1 MLPKA
6 FGKRPFAWCMRATQG
21 QSPLFIV
28 GTVYMFGS
36 IWQGSHPL
44 KAPTETN
51 WPIPNLQESW
61 SIPCRR
67 PLCTSWPVAQNL
79 VYSSL
84 IQLYPFI
91 PSSLHAASIRKSER
105 PTRWTE
111 FKNLFMLSAL
121 LQLDMHASDMCYL
134 ERWGFQNQISLLH
147 SSTMFYIFTLPLCS
161 RILFQ

>member
-6 FGKRPFAWCMRATQG
+6 YGKGPFAWCMRAIQD
-21 QSPLFIV
+21 QSPLFII

-79 VYSSL
+79 VSRDLYSSL
-84 IQLYPFI
+84 IQLHPFI
-91 PSSLHAASIRKSER
+91 PSSLHPFIPSCSLHPQVGAAHQVNRVQESLHAECIAAAWHAR
-105 PTRWTE
+105 
-111 FKNLFMLSAL
+111 FGHVL
-121 LQLDMHASDMCYL
+121 LRTLRFPKTD
-134 ERWGFQNQISLLH
+134 FT
-147 SSTMFYIFTLPLCS
+147 ST
-161 RILFQ
+161 